1 MRLRQS
7 AVVAAAIFLGTAEAP
22 PASAQM
28 GAPSIAYPVTG
39 TMCDMPDTVKGF
51 NEFLLRYPT
60 DGKIAEAIKA
70 FGGGCEQKT
79 WMAYEKGIVDNF
91 GRSDGRVIDI
101 VLYRTLDGPRFSW
114 VARPVGQAQSI

>member
-1 MRLRQS
+1 MRFRQS
-7 AVVAAAIFLGTAEAP
+7 AVVAAVLVGAAQAN
-22 PASAQM
+22 PATGQT
-28 GAPSIAYPVTG
+28 GGPNVAYPVTG

-60 DGKIAEAIKA
+60 DGRIAEALKA

-79 WMAYEKGIVDNF
+79 WMAYEKDVVDNF

-101 VLYRTLDGPRFSW
+101 VMYRTLDGPRFSW
-114 VARPVGQAQSI
+114 IARPVGQAQSI